1 MLFKRILVFLTVII
15 LPIALLYQN
24 VQANVIVLNNTL
36 ITDFFDGVSI
46 EIDKPIVVSKRAELF
61 KITGEIDLTDV
72 YGAIDNVANK
82 TGLVWYDNGTAI
94 YVYSK
99 DELRS
104 EFIPIYTKTDFN
116 EIVNYLKLAD
126 LYDSR
131 YPIRYTKGAGFVSG
145 TPLYVNI
152 VRDAVNAFYAGEERQ
167 QQISEINKKAAAE
180 NQQLLAQ
187 NQPKEVI
194 QKPDIIKVFR
204 LHNRFVSDMKYRI
217 RGEEKIVPGALTV
230 LKSLL
235 TDAGVT
241 TNGMKIVSDP
251 LNNSIYVKGDASEV
265 RNVEALLKEVD
276 LVREQIQLSLWII
289 DIDTSEI
296 SDVGTSVEGLFKNDL
311 IQLGLNGGSSIILN
325 PSQTVNFIG
334 KINVLEEDKKAKVLS
349 RPILITQNNTP
360 AVIDTNETIYVRLLG
375 EQEVALQEITYGT
388 ILSVTPRV
396 VRKPNGSDIEMMV
409 EIEDGNQ
416 TSDLIDGIPNIRRS
430 LVSTMGRIRDSESL
444 LLGGFVRKEV
454 TEQNRGIPILKDIPI
469 LKYMFSVD
477 VHKTSNVMRLFMI
490 EPKIVRDPESEFD
503 RRRIINLQ
511 SEAFIQP
518 RITNKARQRPRPVRT
533 IKKQQAPRATNI
545 NQQIKPRVNLQSA
558 RRIGEARKMKSQL
571 QASRQLREEQEVKPI
586 PVKTLT
592 PVLDSLKKKNS
603 TASSSMALKQK
614 ALNSRPMP
622 LPKSTYMVKNQQPYE
637 PDAIPNQYAPGSAA
651 RAPHSTLIS
660 SDERLRQLRNQYLR
674 QKQEANLD
682 TNY

>member
-104 EFIPIYTKTDFN
+104 EFIPIYTKKDFN

-152 VRDAVNAFYAGEERQ
+152 VRDAVNAFYVGEEKQ
-167 QQISEINKKAAAE
+167 QQISEINKKAAEE

-187 NQPKEVI
+187 NQPREVI
-194 QKPDIIKVFR
+194 AKPDMIKVFR

-235 TDAGVT
+235 TDAGIT

-265 RNVEALLKEVD
+265 RDVEALLKEVD

-518 RITNKARQRPRPVRT
+518 RITNKARQRPVRPIRR
-533 IKKQQAPRATNI
+533 QQAPRATNI
-545 NQQIKPRVNLQSA
+545 NQHVKPRVSLQSA
-558 RRIGEARKMKSQL
+558 RRIGEAKKVKSHQQ
-571 QASRQLREEQEVKPI
+571 QASRQLREEREVKPI
-586 PVKTLT
+586 PVKTLV
-592 PVLDSLKKKNS
+592 PVLDSIKTKNS
-603 TASSSMALKQK
+603 IVSNTMELKPK
-614 ALNSRPMP
+614 TVTSRPVP
-622 LPKSTYMVKNQQPYE
+622 LPKSTYMVKNEQPYV

-660 SDERLRQLRNQYLR
+660 SDERLRLLRNQYLK

-682 TNY
+682 ANY

>member
-1 MLFKRILVFLTVII
+1 MLFKRVLVFLTVVMFPLAI
-15 LPIALLYQN
+15 LYSS
-24 VQANVIVLNNTL
+24 VHANVIVLNNTL

-61 KITGEIDLTDV
+61 KISGEIDLTDV

-104 EFIPIYTKTDFN
+104 EFIPIYTKKDFN

-131 YPIRYTKGAGFVSG
+131 YPIRYTRGAGFVSG

-152 VRDAVNAFYAGEERQ
+152 VRDAVNAFYAGEQREDYIAQ
-167 QQISEINKKAAAE
+167 KNQKTTENKAPIYSTHPSELAKK
-180 NQQLLAQ
+180 Q
-187 NQPKEVI
+187 
-194 QKPDIIKVFR
+194 DIIKIFR

-217 RGEEKIVPGALTV
+217 RGEEKIVPGALSV
-230 LKSLL
+230 LRSLL
-235 TDAGVT
+235 IDAGVT
-241 TNGMKIVSDP
+241 TGGMKIVADP
-251 LNNSIYVKGDASEV
+251 LNNSIYVKGDETEV

-296 SDVGTSVEGLFKNDL
+296 RDIGTSVEGLFKNDL
-311 IQLGLNGGSSIILN
+311 LQLGLNGGSSIILN
-325 PSQTVNFIG
+325 PSQSLNFIG
-334 KINVLEEDKKAKVLS
+334 KINVLEEDRKAKVLS

-375 EQEVALQEITYGT
+375 EKEVALQEITYGT

-396 VRKPNGSDIEMMV
+396 VKKPNGSDIEMMV

-490 EPKIVRDPESEFD
+490 EPKIVRDPETEFE
-503 RRRIINLQ
+503 RSRIINLQ
-511 SEAFIQP
+511 SEAFIKP
-518 RITNKARQRPRPVRT
+518 KMTNQNRYRKRPARRTKVMRPQASAQYNQPVRQT
-533 IKKQQAPRATNI
+533 RQSVENQKPKQAMQVPTFNAPATLKSESTQVNQVKKPVAESQVSSANVRA
-545 NQQIKPRVNLQSA
+545 
-558 RRIGEARKMKSQL
+558 
-571 QASRQLREEQEVKPI
+571 
-586 PVKTLT
+586 
-592 PVLDSLKKKNS
+592 
-603 TASSSMALKQK
+603 
-614 ALNSRPMP
+614 
-622 LPKSTYMVKNQQPYE
+622 
-637 PDAIPNQYAPGSAA
+637 NQYAPVTNERIPTSA
-651 RAPHSTLIS
+651 PIL
-660 SDERLRQLRNQYLR
+660 SDERLIELRNQYLKAQQER
-674 QKQEANLD
+674 QNSRF
-682 TNY
+682 

>member
-104 EFIPIYTKTDFN
+104 EFISIYTKKDFN

-167 QQISEINKKAAAE
+167 QQQIERNEKTINNAQLA
-180 NQQLLAQ
+180 NQQRPEQ
-187 NQPKEVI
+187 IVKSE
-194 QKPDIIKVFR
+194 IIKVFR

-230 LKSLL
+230 LRSLL

-241 TNGMKIVSDP
+241 TNGMKIVADP
-251 LNNSIYVKGDASEV
+251 LNNSIYVKGSVIEV

-296 SDVGTSVEGLFKNDL
+296 SDIGTSVEGLFKNDL

-325 PSQTVNFIG
+325 PAQAFNFIG

-375 EQEVALQEITYGT
+375 EKEVSLQEITYGT

-396 VRKPNGSDIEMMV
+396 VRKASGNDIEMMV

-430 LVSTMGRIRDSESL
+430 LVSTMGRIGDSESL

-511 SEAFIQP
+511 SEAFIKP
-518 RITNKARQRPRPVRT
+518 KITNKVRQRPRPTRNLNIKQPRLNK
-533 IKKQQAPRATNI
+533 IKKTMIPR
-545 NQQIKPRVNLQSA
+545 KKLQSA
-558 RRIGEARKMKSQL
+558 RRIDNEVNLNRVAARVNIK
-571 QASRQLREEQEVKPI
+571 EGHEVKPI
-586 PVKTLT
+586 S
-592 PVLDSLKKKNS
+592 VLETIPKIDVDTQDQIFNK
-603 TASSSMALKQK
+603 AQKQQDVR
-614 ALNSRPMP
+614 AVPMP
-622 LPKSTYMVKNQQPYE
+622 KPTYVVNNKSV
-637 PDAIPNQYAPGSAA
+637 PDAIPNQYAPNSTA
-651 RAPHSTLIS
+651 RAPHSASITT
-660 SDERLRQLRNQYLR
+660 DARLNMLRNQYLKQR
-674 QKQEANLD
+674 QEANLNG
-682 TNY
+682 NYQ